1 MSNERSPRELCSITM
16 GISGMAYPFDNWL
29 VVVDNSNQL
38 VVNRQPYADEE
49 ELMPDTTTE
58 TDNITREV
66 TIDAPLED
74 VWEAVSTDEGRER
87 WLEPDDDRR
96 IVFELS
102 MAPSHISWWW
112 WHESDDE
119 PARHVD
125 VDVVAVPDGTRVTVT
140 ETQPTMVPMARLAA
154 SFDL

>member
-1 MSNERSPRELCSITM
+1 
-16 GISGMAYPFDNWL
+16 
-29 VVVDNSNQL
+29 
-38 VVNRQPYADEE
+38 
-49 ELMPDTTTE
+49 MPDTTTE
-58 TDNITREV
+58 TDTVTHEI

-74 VWEAVSTDEGRER
+74 VWEAVSTDDGREH
-87 WLEPDDDRR
+87 WLEPDEDRR
-96 IVFELS
+96 IVVERTI
-102 MAPSHISWWW
+102 APSHISWWW

-154 SFDL
+154 SFELVSA